1 MKVVSSLSPH
11 RIERQQKC
19 VQSWV
24 AMGFNVTC
32 VQAEDSVTESMRESF
47 PQVNFVETNKTGVQ
61 FGKPNHVRVAA
72 LLDQC
77 TSDPILIT
85 NSDIE
90 FDGDPDKFQGR
101 WKAPE
106 FGTMLCGVRYDVDP
120 KKGTKL
126 FKWGIDAFVITPE
139 IASQLPDIGMAIGI
153 PCWDYW
159 IPLHFHKRGWKLLTN
174 KSEGLMHEA
183 HVQNWSAEDSR
194 IGYRILQ
201 QHYQMT
207 EKQIV
212 HLIQTITGRKHLR

>member
-1 MKVVSSLSPH
+1 MKVVSSLSPS
-11 RIERQQKC
+11 RVERQQKC
-19 VQSWV
+19 VQSW
-24 AMGFNVTC
+24 ASMGFSVTC
-32 VQAEDSVTESMRESF
+32 VQAEGSVTEVMREKF
-47 PQVNFVETNKTGVQ
+47 PQVTFAETNKTAVQ
-61 FGKPNHVRVAA
+61 FGKPNHVRVSA

-77 TSDPILIT
+77 TSEPILIT

-90 FDGDPDKFQGR
+90 FDGDPEKFQSR

-106 FGTMLCGVRYDVDP
+106 FGTMLCGVRYDVDQ
-120 KKGTKL
+120 KKPTKL

-139 IASQLPDIGMAIGI
+139 IASRLPDIGMAIGI

-159 IPLHFHKRGWKLLTN
+159 IPLHFHKQGWKLLTN
-174 KSEGLMHEA
+174 KSKGLMHES